1 MEDEI
6 YLTPNLYIKDK
17 KTYYTDDYNDKTVR
31 VTKNN
36 WHKYLEDYGWEK
48 IHTGWVRRLNKYSK
62 SKNKNSCWGILDCGG
77 DGDCLFHVIAEA
89 IYEPDMQVIR
99 EMAANEITDD
109 NFNMI
114 IETYRTLF
122 DVDEFDC
129 LWNPYE
135 INSKEDLQKELIK
148 TGNNYWGDHI
158 VIQLLGQALK
168 MNFIIL
174 NDEDENIKRGTLKDR
189 FKVHY
194 IGGDINPNYKTII
207 LYYIDSIHFKLVGY
221 FDETYMKMVFDSV
234 PIELMVLYREDC
246 LSEIKNI

>member
-62 SKNKNSCWGILDCGG
+62 NKNKNKNSCWGVLDCGG

-99 EMAANEITDD
+99 QMAANEITDD

-122 DVDEFDC
+122 DVDDFDC

-148 TGNNYWGDHI
+148 TGNNY
-158 VIQLLGQALK
+158 
-168 MNFIIL
+168 
-174 NDEDENIKRGTLKDR
+174 
-189 FKVHY
+189 
-194 IGGDINPNYKTII
+194 
-207 LYYIDSIHFKLVGY
+207 
-221 FDETYMKMVFDSV
+221 
-234 PIELMVLYREDC
+234 
-246 LSEIKNI
+246 